1 MCYMPHVAIVEIPS
15 SIRYMYTML
24 QLACMYLQASM
35 ANVVLFYVHAQ
46 LAASLRLS
54 LRFIGKANA
63 VDVIDLRCQSS
74 IWFDMA
80 MLPDQD

>member
-1 MCYMPHVAIVEIPS
+1 
-15 SIRYMYTML
+15 MYTML

-54 LRFIGKANA
+54 LGFIGKANA